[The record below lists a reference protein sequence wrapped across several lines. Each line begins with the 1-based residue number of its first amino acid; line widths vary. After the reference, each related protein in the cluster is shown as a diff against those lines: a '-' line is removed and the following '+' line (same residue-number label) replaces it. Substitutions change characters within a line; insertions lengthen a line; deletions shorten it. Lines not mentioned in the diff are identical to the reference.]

1 MKFALR
7 TRPMAAPEVFATGL
21 IISPRRVFSMRYNS
35 MESGILPSNPLSA
48 VNTELNFTGLRGHG
62 DN

>member
-35 MESGILPSNPLSA
+35 MGLTDYNTTSA
-48 VNTELNFTGLRGHG
+48 VFIRLLVNRDMVKF
-62 DN
+62 